1 MALAPPMNRGM
12 TFNSLSTHAY
22 EGYAVSIGYA
32 RVLFDYMVQRGFK
45 PAHICP
51 PSRLH
56 ELTASDS
63 NARCPLNEWH
73 DLMGAAEVL
82 MGDAH
87 LALTLSEHVK
97 PWHAGLVGFMAMT
110 SGTLRDVGKVLSH
123 YHHFLNDVESVEVSV
138 QGPRFVLGVPQ
149 LTSLNSQRISMITL
163 GSWAWHA
170 RWLTGRHDLVFDAD
184 FAFPK
189 PGRLAL
195 FEHVFGGSLRFNQTH
210 SALAGPLH
218 HLDLRV
224 IQQEPAINRILHQ
237 QAERQK
243 DQLAESAGSFLAKL
257 ERLLSTH
264 LGHSEVSLSAL
275 AAEMQVSPRTLQ
287 HRLEDTGLSFRAVVE
302 RVRKNQAIH
311 YLNDSRLSLMQI
323 ALMLGFANQ
332 TSFHH
337 AFKRWTGQP
346 PGEFRRFTSGS

>member
-1 MALAPPMNRGM
+1 MSYMMNRPM
-12 TFNSLSTHAY
+12 AFNTSSTNAY
-22 EGYAVSIGYA
+22 EGYAVSIGYV
-32 RVLFDYMVQRGFK
+32 RVLFDYMAQQGFS
-45 PAHICP
+45 PDQVCAP
-51 PSRLH
+51 LRVN
-56 ELTASDS
+56 EFRVADS

-87 LALTLSEHVK
+87 LALTLSEHIK

-110 SGTLRDVGKVLSH
+110 SGTLRDVGKVLAH
-123 YHHFLNDVESVEVSV
+123 YHHFLNDVESVEV
-138 QGPRFVLGVPQ
+138 GLRGNCFVLAVPQ

-189 PGRLAL
+189 PGRLDT
-195 FEHVFGGSLRFNQTH
+195 FERVFGGALRFNQPH
-210 SALAGPLH
+210 SALAGALPY
-218 HLDLRV
+218 LDLRV
-224 IQQEPAINRILHQ
+224 IQQEPTINRILLQ

-275 AAEMQVSPRTLQ
+275 AAEMQISPRTLQ
-287 HRLEDTGLSFRAVVE
+287 NRLEDTGLSFRTVVE
-302 RVRKNQAIH
+302 RVRKNQAIN

-337 AFKRWTGQP
+337 AFKRWTGQS
-346 PGEFRRFTSGS
+346 PGEFRRFTSGP